1 VTNTVDKGTQT
12 EAVVLSVLAK
22 AGYTVLMPFG
32 PTRYDLAIDARDG
45 TGIKTVQCKTG
56 RILKGCIVWST
67 CSVHTQTYV
76 KTDYRGQADF
86 FAVWC
91 PAYGEDVYLVPVDE
105 VGLREG
111 SLRINPLKRP
121 GELNKECRWADKY
134 KVQSIERDIA

>member
-1 VTNTVDKGTQT
+1 MINTVDKGTQT

-45 TGIKTVQCKTG
+45 LGIKTVQCKTG
-56 RILKGCIVWST
+56 RIVKSCIVWST

-86 FAVWC
+86 FGVWC
-91 PAYGEDVYLVPVDE
+91 PAHGEDVYLVPVDE

-111 SLRINPLKRP
+111 SLRIDPVRLHGQQNR
-121 GELNKECRWADKY
+121 EYRWADKF
-134 KVQSIERDIA
+134 KVQPIEREIA